1 METVARQLE
10 QLNQEA
16 TALTAEVKAA
26 WEAYNCAR
34 AATTDAAL
42 ALAKSPED
50 TQLQLLHDAAKEE
63 ERLALGRHEKL
74 EKKEEQLLGDR
85 RALQAKLHGT
95 GERTL
100 LLRCQRH
107 QAVLNLRIGLWVK
120 LSIM

>member
-10 QLNQEA
+10 QLNKEA
-16 TALTAEVKAA
+16 TTLTAEVKAA

-50 TQLQLLHDAAKEE
+50 TQLQLLHDAAKQE
-63 ERLALGRHEKL
+63 ERLMLGRHEKL

-85 RALQAKLHGT
+85 RVLQAKLHGT
-95 GERTL
+95 GESTL
-100 LLRCQRH
+100 LLGCQRH
-107 QAVLNLRIGLWVK
+107 QAVF
-120 LSIM
+120 